1 MKFHLYILIIFS
13 YLIAQ
18 VDSNVTKVFPDSFSF
33 KKKGHT
39 FKKNQSLFSIGDYK
53 DSQLKIGKYLGYNN
67 LPHQHYNQYFKIGD
81 GLVIHSNFEKFM
93 YSNNSKYSD
102 IYGKDLINRVNG
114 PYNSGLRYFPLG
126 NNFLNID
133 ARTYNDVNGIS
144 EGQSLGIGIWGM
156 TIFKFYKNGK
166 VN

>member
-1 MKFHLYILIIFS
+1 MKFHLHILIVFS
-13 YLIAQ
+13 FLKAQ
-18 VDSNVTKVFPDSFSF
+18 VDSNATIVLPDSFSF

-39 FKKNQSLFSIGDYK
+39 FKKNQSIFSIGDYK
-53 DSQLKIGKYLGYNN
+53 DSQIKIGKYSAYNN
-67 LPHQHYNQYFKIGD
+67 LPHQHYNQYFKIRD
-81 GLVIHSNFEKFM
+81 GLVIHSNYEKFM

-102 IYGKDLINRVNG
+102 IYGKELINRVNG

-126 NNFLNID
+126 NSFLNID

-156 TIFKFYKNGK
+156 TIFKFYKNGN